1 MWRSISLLEC
11 PSPPRFALRLSL
23 QLARTPPPTFLWKR
37 DNGAEISVVSSLASL
52 QLHAYHH
59 FCLRQVDVAEA
70 SEACRSNTCRHVGVW
85 EGLSWYVLLCMSFW
99 GMSTAYWYSYI
110 SATISSLSKAVHLI
124 DVSVFISRHL
134 HEQNVVCIKKSLT
147 CSLTWQVLCS
157 AALFNPWHSLAKEVL
172 RKGWQSYATRR
183 ARWICLF
190 RDFMFVSLTL
200 QSECLNKAWNNLEE
214 NVSCSEKDT
223 LCLAAY
229 ASNHTFFLFSN
240 CVGRAIS
247 VKTQLARFPFELA
260 VRQVK
265 NRQTHF
271 AKRKPF
277 DPFWKQTPRTP
288 FLIWLHGFST
298 RLWIYCKEKYQI
310 TSVNY

>member
-1 MWRSISLLEC
+1 MFFNLTGSLL
-11 PSPPRFALRLSL
+11 R
-23 QLARTPPPTFLWKR
+23 
-37 DNGAEISVVSSLASL
+37 SVI
-52 QLHAYHH
+52 Q
-59 FCLRQVDVAEA
+59 
-70 SEACRSNTCRHVGVW
+70 
-85 EGLSWYVLLCMSFW
+85 
-99 GMSTAYWYSYI
+99 
-110 SATISSLSKAVHLI
+110 
-124 DVSVFISRHL
+124 
-134 HEQNVVCIKKSLT
+134 SLT
-147 CSLTWQVLCS
+147 FACKRS
-157 AALFNPWHSLAKEVL
+157 AEERLAIV
-172 RKGWQSYATRR
+172 RDTPG
-183 ARWICLF
+183 RWICLF

-223 LCLAAY
+223 LCLTAY
-229 ASNHTFFLFSN
+229 ASNHTFFLFSK